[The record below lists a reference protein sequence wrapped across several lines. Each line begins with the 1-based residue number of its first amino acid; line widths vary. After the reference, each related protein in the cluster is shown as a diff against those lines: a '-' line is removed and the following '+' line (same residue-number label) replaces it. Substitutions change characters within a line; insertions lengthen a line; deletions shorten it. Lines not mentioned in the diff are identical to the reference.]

1 MFVFTTKLNPVKLLA
16 AGAAFVALAAGILYA
31 VLPHGESDPGAAE
44 AAETA
49 SRLKVA
55 DAEDVRTFLQSYG
68 WETSASG
75 KEEKVVIPS
84 DWNATFENYNVVQKA
99 QGFDLGRYKGK
110 EMTRYTFE
118 ITNYPDQNE
127 TVLANVLVYR
137 GKVAG
142 GDVSTARAD
151 GYMHGFSP
159 PEGSSFAEPDTAA
172 DALPSSEAASES
184 ESETIPEK

>member
-16 AGAAFVALAAGILYA
+16 AGAAFVALVAGVLYA
-31 VLPHGESDPGAAE
+31 VLPHKDAGDET
-44 AAETA
+44 AETA
-49 SRLKVA
+49 SRLKA
-55 DAEDVRTFLQSYG
+55 EDAEGVRAFLESYG

-75 KEEKVVIPS
+75 KEEKIVIPKE
-84 DWNATFENYNVVQKA
+84 WNSTFENYNTIQKA
-99 QGFDLGRYKGK
+99 QGFDLSRYKGK

-118 ITNYPDQNE
+118 IINYPDRNE

-151 GYMHGFSP
+151 GYMHGFSR
-159 PEGSSFAEPDTAA
+159 PEGAGIGAA
-172 DALPSSEAASES
+172 DAEPSSEPAAPSSEIPPES
-184 ESETIPEK
+184 ESETMPEK